1 MNGQFVIANETGNN
15 SVSEGTDAG
24 PTVRMRKGSLHFGAF
39 GLACFT
45 RKWRQWASH
54 QFECESIF
62 AAQSVLTIGTS
73 ESWFQCVPSELVRW
87 FGQILG

>member
-45 RKWRQWASH
+45 RKVAPVGLAS
-54 QFECESIF
+54 
-62 AAQSVLTIGTS
+62 V
-73 ESWFQCVPSELVRW
+73 
-87 FGQILG
+87 